1 MATGNEGTHKPAF
14 KMAHPKEKTT
24 NWGAGVTTTT
34 PWQGR
39 GKGRAN
45 WVAEGYPF
53 WNLHQ
58 PNFMGLKS
66 KLAWVVSHCSHL
78 PRPHSLLM
86 VALSCTASSPNSSVR
101 AVWNCFPET
110 DPILELP
117 DHQCPMKAT
126 PVAHNRV
133 IQGLLTA
140 PMDTASVPVSMRRFW
155 TLHASKILKIMTMSK
170 LYQRDK
176 IWLTGGAH
184 PKKYFSLGM
193 IIPNMLQPA
202 EVNCAVHFSE
212 TRFFWDRSCT
222 PLPSCQIGMSYH
234 AVPKLA
240 NTFQPWTVGP
250 GAWAEWFQ
258 PFLKNLRVIRLST
271 LSRPVVPHKAVA
283 EVSKIGNL

>member
-1 MATGNEGTHKPAF
+1 MFVTMNQQFPQENPPSHVFRPTMPAPARLWPPAT
-14 KMAHPKEKTT
+14 KEHISQHSRWPIRKKRPPTGEPE
-24 NWGAGVTTTT
+24 WR
-34 PWQGR
+34 PPRR
-39 GKGRAN
+39 GKVVARARQI
-45 WVAEGYPF
+45 GLLRGILF

-66 KLAWVVSHCSHL
+66 KVAWVVSHCSHL

-117 DHQCPMKAT
+117 RP
-126 PVAHNRV
+126 
-133 IQGLLTA
+133 
-140 PMDTASVPVSMRRFW
+140 PVSNESYASGTQQGYPRF
-155 TLHASKILKIMTMSK
+155 TYSAHGYCFGSRFYEKILDLTCLEDILRIMTMSK

-212 TRFFWDRSCT
+212 TRFFWT
-222 PLPSCQIGMSYH
+222 EV
-234 AVPKLA
+234 A
-240 NTFQPWTVGP
+240 
-250 GAWAEWFQ
+250 
-258 PFLKNLRVIRLST
+258 
-271 LSRPVVPHKAVA
+271 PHCRAAK
-283 EVSKIGNL
+283 